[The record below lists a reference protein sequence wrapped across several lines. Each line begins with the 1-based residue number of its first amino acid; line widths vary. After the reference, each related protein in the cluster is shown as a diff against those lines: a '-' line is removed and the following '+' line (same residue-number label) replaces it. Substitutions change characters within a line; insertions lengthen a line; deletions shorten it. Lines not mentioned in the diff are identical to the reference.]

1 MAKVNRLDK
10 VPREEVLRRVNEEK
24 QILNFGNGNID
35 GLTMFWDSR
44 LLHELI
50 EGRMR
55 DKAKEEG

>member
-35 GLTMFWDSR
+35 GLTMF
-44 LLHELI
+44 
-50 EGRMR
+50 
-55 DKAKEEG
+55 